1 MRGRIRE
8 FRAASK
14 AKETKRALE
23 KNWRAFEAWCLAS
36 GSEPF
41 PCHPETLEAYLVQLA
56 DQGLKAAS
64 IDQARWAVNA
74 RHKLSGLQAPGDA
87 ERVKVVIA
95 GIKRT
100 IGSRQSQ
107 KAALTID
114 HLRRVHFR
122 HDLNGK
128 RNKALLLVGFAA
140 GLRRSELAGLRLE
153 DLEAIPDG
161 VRLHIDRSKTDQEGR
176 GQWVDI
182 VPSVTP
188 DCCPVNSLREWI
200 AAADITAGA
209 LFPSINRWGTCGGP
223 LSTVS
228 IGKIVKWAASCCG
241 MDPDQFGGHSLRAG
255 CATYLLDKGVP
266 LNVVAKQGRWKRH
279 DTVLRYDRNA
289 TGKALKGVY

>member
-1 MRGRIRE
+1 MRGRVRE

-14 AKETKRALE
+14 AHETKRALE

-41 PCHPETLEAYLVQLA
+41 PCRPETLEAYLVRLA

-74 RHKLSGLQAPGDA
+74 RHKLNELPAPGDT
-87 ERVKVVIA
+87 ERVKVVMA

-114 HLRRVHFR
+114 HLRQVPFR
-122 HDLNGK
+122 DDLNGK

-140 GLRRSELAGLRLE
+140 GLRRSELAGLRVE

-161 VRLHIDRSKTDQEGR
+161 LRLHIDRSKTDQEGR
-176 GQWVDI
+176 GEWVDI

-200 AAADITAGA
+200 SAGDITKGA
-209 LFPSINRWGTCGGP
+209 LFPSINRWGRCGGR

-228 IGKIVKWAASCCG
+228 IGKIVKWAAMACG